1 MSYNVFIVANFRT
14 NTLSFIRQEVGM
26 RKHWME
32 YTQVGKTMV
41 KGEEIKPNRVRFELV
56 GKSKVKVKRPI
67 GNRG

>member
-41 KGEEIKPNRVRFELV
+41 KGEEIEPNRVRFEF
-56 GKSKVKVKRPI
+56 
-67 GNRG
+67 